1 MNITGNLVKPDVAK
15 KVRGRWTT
23 KGKCMVIMVLK
34 NFCLFSLQI
43 VYRIVYK
50 LRAWTLHIHFNN
62 LDCNVDHLVMRHGT
76 DNDQN

>member
-15 KVRGRWTT
+15 KVWGRWTT
-23 KGKCMVIMVLK
+23 KGKRMVIMVLK

-50 LRAWTLHIHFNN
+50 LTEHELFTYISIIST
-62 LDCNVDHLVMRHGT
+62 VM
-76 DNDQN
+76 